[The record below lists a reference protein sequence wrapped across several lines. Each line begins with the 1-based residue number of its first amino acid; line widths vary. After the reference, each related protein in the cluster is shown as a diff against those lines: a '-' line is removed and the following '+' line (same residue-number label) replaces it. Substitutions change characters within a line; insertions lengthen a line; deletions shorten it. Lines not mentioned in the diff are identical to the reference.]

1 MSPKKRKSNL
11 KPSQKKQAKKGETT
25 QKLAYE
31 NISDQEYHD
40 DSIEKNTKV
49 LIFSVETLHKKL

>member
-11 KPSQKKQAKKGETT
+11 TPSQKKQAKKGETT

-31 NISDQEYHD
+31 NISDQEYLD
-40 DSIEKNTKV
+40 DSIEKKPKV
-49 LIFSVETLHKKL
+49 LIFCVENLHKKL

>member
-11 KPSQKKQAKKGETT
+11 KPSQKNQAKKGETT

-31 NISDQEYHD
+31 NISDQEYHE